1 MKRHWLTPVTLVFC
15 LLLVAL
21 LLIQLGIERL
31 DRVAE
36 WKQAL
41 ESAGHYLLLWRLGLY
56 AAIAGLWHQVDRRQT
71 QAAAQ
76 TQWRRLGLLSAVL
89 IAWIEISRSG
99 LI

>member
-21 LLIQLGIERL
+21 LLMQLGIERL
-31 DRVAE
+31 DHLAE
-36 WKQAL
+36 WNQAL
-41 ESAGHYLLLWRLGLY
+41 ENAGHYLLMWRLGLY
-56 AAIAGLWHQVDRRQT
+56 AAIAWLWHQVDRCQT

-76 TQWRRLGLLSAVL
+76 TQWRRLGLISAVL

>member
-21 LLIQLGIERL
+21 LLMQLGIKRL
-31 DRVAE
+31 DRVTE
-36 WKQAL
+36 WNQAL
-41 ESAGHYLLLWRLGLY
+41 ESAGHYLLMWRLGLY
-56 AAIAGLWHQVDRRQT
+56 AAIARLWHQVERCQT
-71 QAAAQ
+71 QAAAHS
-76 TQWRRLGLLSAVL
+76 QWRRLGLISAVL